1 MAEQSIRVDDGFAG
15 RGDDFYE
22 ALIRAHQGL
31 SEAESHTLN
40 ARLVLILANH
50 IGDQGTARSAR
61 AGAPQPRAALIRGR
75 GRGTV
80 RRQLSPQRGSR
91 RRARV

>member
-1 MAEQSIRVDDGFAG
+1 MPEQAVRVDDGFAG

-22 ALIRAHQGL
+22 ALIRAHEGL

-50 IGDQGTARSAR
+50 IGDLTVLREALALARRSLE
-61 AGAPQPRAALIRGR
+61 PK
-75 GRGTV
+75 
-80 RRQLSPQRGSR
+80 
-91 RRARV
+91 